1 MPEGLRDQISIR
13 ETILTMRKF
22 TPVLF
27 VFILLIAAGSV
38 SAQRQRLLGSKEVDD
53 KLDRDE
59 ISVTGWQGDVRRI
72 RFRATQRPIRIYRCE
87 IDFRNGRNQRCNV
100 NALIR
105 AGRYSRWIDL
115 NGDERVIRKVTLW
128 YEARSIGV
136 GKKARI
142 WLYGQD

>member
-1 MPEGLRDQISIR
+1 
-13 ETILTMRKF
+13 MRKF

-27 VFILLIAAGSV
+27 AFILLIAAGTV
-38 SAQRQRLLGSKEVDD
+38 SAQRERLLGTKDVDD
-53 KLDRDE
+53 KLDKDE

-87 IDFRNGRNQRCNV
+87 IDFRNGRNQACNV
-100 NALIR
+100 NAIIR

-142 WLYGQD
+142 YLYGQD